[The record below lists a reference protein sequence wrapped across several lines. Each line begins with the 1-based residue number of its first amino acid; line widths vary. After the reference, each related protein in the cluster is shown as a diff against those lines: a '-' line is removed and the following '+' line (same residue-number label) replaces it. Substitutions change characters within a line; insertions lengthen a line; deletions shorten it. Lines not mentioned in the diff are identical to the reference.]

1 MHLNDKKDSEWYL
14 KLSWKNYFYTAIHHQ
29 LKVHNENSDE
39 SSFTMIMKSEI
50 LNSKAYDLNK
60 LNNIE
65 EVIYQAVKEE
75 SWLNETL

>member
-1 MHLNDKKDSEWYL
+1 
-14 KLSWKNYFYTAIHHQ
+14 
-29 LKVHNENSDE
+29 
-39 SSFTMIMKSEI
+39 MKSEI

-75 SWLNETL
+75 S